1 MGKQGGYSQG
11 QQGAAGGKGQAQAG
25 LAASKGNKRG
35 WTVVFCGLGLNLA
48 LGVLY
53 AWSVFA
59 KQMTEPVAAG
69 GLGLTKTEASLPYML
84 AIGVFAL
91 MMVPAGRLQDR
102 FGPRLVAMAGAVLT
116 GLGLVVSSFA
126 QPGEITLVLVGFGL
140 MAGAGFGLGYAA
152 ATPAAIKW
160 FPPEKKGL
168 VTGMVVSGFGLAPV
182 YIAPLSRY
190 LLGEYGVSG
199 AFRILGMAFTVIALG
214 LSSRIVNPP
223 LAIVP
228 SPGAAMPAA
237 APDWRVMLRT
247 RAFYLLYVEYTFA
260 ALAGLMIIGHL
271 AKIIAVQ
278 TGGVVQTGFV
288 FVASMAI
295 FNALGRL
302 MAGMLS
308 DKLGRIRT
316 LMGVCLS
323 QATVM
328 LFFPGLDGMAG
339 FFAGS
344 AVVGF
349 SYGACLAL
357 FPATVADYWGPKNF
371 GLNYGILFTAWGLGG
386 VFGPLLAGRI
396 ADSTGSYTAA
406 YYIAAGLLLTAAG
419 LTLITKRPVADLVL
433 GQDKSL
439 DASPQR
445 TRQRG

>member
-1 MGKQGGYSQG
+1 MS
-11 QQGAAGGKGQAQAG
+11 
-25 LAASKGNKRG
+25 RG
-35 WTVVFCGLGLNLA
+35 WAVVFCGLGLNLA

-91 MMVPAGRLQDR
+91 MMVPAGRMQDKL
-102 FGPRLVAMAGAVLT
+102 GPRKVAMAGAVLT
-116 GLGLVVSSFA
+116 GLGLMVSSLV
-126 QPGEITLVLVGFGL
+126 QPGMLWPVLVGFGL

-168 VTGMVVSGFGLAPV
+168 VTGLVVSGFGLAPV
-182 YIAPLSRY
+182 YIAPLARH
-190 LLGEYGVSG
+190 LLEDYGTSG
-199 AFRILGMAFTVIALG
+199 AFRILGAAFTVIALALG
-214 LSSRIVNPP
+214 SRIVNPP
-223 LAIVP
+223 VALVP
-228 SPGAAMPAA
+228 APAAGGKAANSAAANADNA
-237 APDWRVMLRT
+237 APDWRTMLRT
-247 RAFYLLYVEYTFA
+247 RAFYLLYIEYTFA

-271 AKIIAVQ
+271 ARIIAVQ
-278 TGGVVQTGFV
+278 TGGAVQTGFL
-288 FVASMAI
+288 FVASMAV

-308 DKLGRIRT
+308 DKLGRLRT
-316 LMGVCLS
+316 LMFVCLS
-323 QATVM
+323 QAAVM
-328 LFFPGLDGMAG
+328 LAFPGLDGMAG

-357 FPATVADYWGPKNF
+357 FPATVADYWGSKNF
-371 GLNYGILFTAWGLGG
+371 GLNYGLLFTAWGLGG

-396 ADSTGSYTAA
+396 ADATGSYTLA
-406 YYIAAGLLLTAAG
+406 YYIAAGLMLAAAALT
-419 LTLITKRPVADLVL
+419 TITKKPELAKL
-433 GQDKSL
+433 
-439 DASPQR
+439 
-445 TRQRG
+445 

>member
-1 MGKQGGYSQG
+1 MK
-11 QQGAAGGKGQAQAG
+11 AAAPLK
-25 LAASKGNKRG
+25 LSRG
-35 WTVVFCGLGLNLA
+35 WAVVFCGLGLNLA

-91 MMVPAGRLQDR
+91 MRVPAGRMQDKL
-102 FGPRLVAMAGAVLT
+102 GPRKVAMAGAVLT
-116 GLGLVVSSFA
+116 GLGLLVSSLV
-126 QPGEITLVLVGFGL
+126 QPGMLWPVLVGFGL

-168 VTGMVVSGFGLAPV
+168 VTGLVVSGFGLAPV
-182 YIAPLSRY
+182 YIAPLARH
-190 LLGEYGVSG
+190 LLEDYGVSG
-199 AFRILGMAFTVIALG
+199 AFRILGAAFTVIALALG
-214 LSSRIVNPP
+214 SRIVNPP
-223 LAIVP
+223 VALVP
-228 SPGAAMPAA
+228 APAA
-237 APDWRVMLRT
+237 GGKAANSAADNAPDWRTMLRT
-247 RAFYLLYVEYTFA
+247 RAFYLLYIEYTFA

-271 AKIIAVQ
+271 ARIIAVQ
-278 TGGVVQTGFV
+278 TGGVVQTGFL
-288 FVASMAI
+288 FVASMAV

-308 DKLGRIRT
+308 DKLGRLRT
-316 LMGVCLS
+316 LMFVCLS
-323 QATVM
+323 QAAVM
-328 LFFPGLDGMAG
+328 LAFPGLDGMAG

-357 FPATVADYWGPKNF
+357 FPATVADYWGSKNF
-371 GLNYGILFTAWGLGG
+371 GLNYGLLFTAWGLGG

-396 ADSTGSYTAA
+396 ADATGGYTLA
-406 YYIAAGLLLTAAG
+406 YYIAAGLMLAAAALT
-419 LTLITKRPVADLVL
+419 TITKKPELKKL
-433 GQDKSL
+433 
-439 DASPQR
+439 
-445 TRQRG
+445 

>member
-1 MGKQGGYSQG
+1 MTTNPKRDGIAGTGGVSEG
-11 QQGAAGGKGQAQAG
+11 TGDGAAGGG
-25 LAASKGNKRG
+25 LAAPRAAGAGRG

-59 KQMTEPVAAG
+59 KQMTEAVEAG
-69 GLGLTKTEASLPYML
+69 GLGLTKTEASLPYMT

-102 FGPRLVAMAGAVLT
+102 FGPRLVAMSGAVLT
-116 GLGLVVSSFA
+116 GLGLVVAGFV
-126 QPGEITLVLVGFGL
+126 QPGNVLPVLLGFGL
-140 MAGAGFGLGYAA
+140 MAGTGFGLGYAA

-168 VTGMVVSGFGLAPV
+168 ITGLVVSGFGLAPV
-182 YIAPLSRY
+182 YIAPVSRW
-190 LLGEYGVSG
+190 LLGAFGVSG
-199 AFRILGMAFTVIALG
+199 AFRILGLAFMVITLA

-223 LAIVP
+223 QV
-228 SPGAAMPAA
+228 AA
-237 APDWRVMLRT
+237 AAGTPAPADAPGWRAMLRT
-247 RAFYLLYVEYTFA
+247 PSFYLLYAEYTFA

-278 TGGVVQTGFV
+278 TGGAVQTGFL
-288 FVASMAI
+288 FVAFMAV
-295 FNALGRL
+295 FNAGGRL

-308 DKLGRIRT
+308 DKLGRMRT
-316 LMGVCLS
+316 LMIVCLS
-323 QATVM
+323 QAGVM
-328 LFFPGLDGMAG
+328 LFFPALDGMAG

-357 FPATVADYWGPKNF
+357 FPATVADYWGAKSF

-386 VFGPLLAGRI
+386 VFGPLIAGRI
-396 ADSTGSYTAA
+396 ADSTGSYTLA
-406 YYIAAGLLLTAAG
+406 YYIAAGLMLAAAG
-419 LTLITKRPVADLVL
+419 LTFITKKPTV
-433 GQDKSL
+433 S
-439 DASPQR
+439 
-445 TRQRG
+445 

>member
-1 MGKQGGYSQG
+1 MAESVQEYSRGGVE
-11 QQGAAGGKGQAQAG
+11 AAVP
-25 LAASKGNKRG
+25 ASRSRG

-59 KQMTEPVAAG
+59 KQMTEAVEAG

-91 MMVPAGRLQDR
+91 MMVPAGRMQDR
-102 FGPRLVAMAGAVLT
+102 FGPRPVAMSGAVLT
-116 GLGLVVSSFA
+116 GLGLVVSGFVT
-126 QPGEITLVLVGFGL
+126 PGNVLPVLLGFGL

-168 VTGMVVSGFGLAPV
+168 ITGLVVSGFGLAPV
-182 YIAPLSRY
+182 YIAPLSRW
-190 LLGEYGVSG
+190 LLVQYGVGG
-199 AFRILGMAFTVIALG
+199 AFRILGVAFTLAAAA

-223 LAIVP
+223 SVAKP
-228 SPGAAMPAA
+228 QAASGAAPAA
-237 APDWRVMLRT
+237 KSEWRAMLRT
-247 RAFYLLYVEYTFA
+247 RAFYLLYAEYTFA

-278 TGGVVQTGFV
+278 TGGAVQTGFL
-288 FVASMAI
+288 FVAFMAV
-295 FNALGRL
+295 FNASGRL
-302 MAGMLS
+302 MAGLLS
-308 DKLGRIRT
+308 DWLGRMRT
-316 LMGVCLS
+316 LMAVCLS
-323 QATVM
+323 QAAVM
-328 LFFPGLDGMAG
+328 LAFPGLDGMAG

-357 FPATVADYWGPKNF
+357 FPATTADFWGAKNF
-371 GLNYGILFTAWGLGG
+371 GLNYGLLFTAWGLGG

-396 ADSTGSYTAA
+396 ADATGSYTLA
-406 YYIAAGLLLTAAG
+406 YYIAAGLMVAAAG
-419 LTLITKRPVADLVL
+419 LTLVTKKPAA
-433 GQDKSL
+433 Q
-439 DASPQR
+439 
-445 TRQRG
+445 

>member
-1 MGKQGGYSQG
+1 M
-11 QQGAAGGKGQAQAG
+11 
-25 LAASKGNKRG
+25 
-35 WTVVFCGLGLNLA
+35 VFCGLGLNLA

-59 KQMTEPVAAG
+59 KQMTEPVSAG

-91 MMVPAGRLQDR
+91 MMVPAGRMQDR
-102 FGPRLVAMAGAVLT
+102 LGPRKVAMAGAVLT
-116 GLGLVVSSFA
+116 GLGLMVSSLV
-126 QPGEITLVLVGFGL
+126 QPGSIMPVLIGFGL

-168 VTGMVVSGFGLAPV
+168 VTGLVVSGFGLAPV
-182 YIAPLSRY
+182 YIAPLARH
-190 LLGEYGVSG
+190 LLEDFGVSG
-199 AFRILGMAFTVIALG
+199 AFRILGAAFTLVALALG
-214 LSSRIVNPP
+214 SRIVNPP
-223 LAIVP
+223 AGH
-228 SPGAAMPAA
+228 SPAPAAGAKPASAGGADAA

-247 RAFYLLYVEYTFA
+247 RAFYLLYIEYTFA

-271 AKIIAVQ
+271 ARIIAVQ
-278 TGGVVQTGFV
+278 TGGLVQTGFL
-288 FVASMAI
+288 FVASMAV

-308 DKLGRIRT
+308 DKLGRLRT
-316 LMGVCLS
+316 LMFVCLS
-323 QATVM
+323 QAAVM
-328 LFFPGLDGMAG
+328 LAFPGLDGMAG

-357 FPATVADYWGPKNF
+357 FPATVADYWGSKNF

-396 ADSTGSYTAA
+396 ADASGSYTLA
-406 YYIAAGLLLTAAG
+406 YYIAAGLMLAAAALT
-419 LTLITKRPVADLVL
+419 TITKKPELAKL
-433 GQDKSL
+433 
-439 DASPQR
+439 
-445 TRQRG
+445 

>member
-1 MGKQGGYSQG
+1 VTANYNDDRSGRPHAGERCI
-11 QQGAAGGKGQAQAG
+11 AA
-25 LAASKGNKRG
+25 AAAPTGISRG
-35 WTVVFCGLGLNLA
+35 WAVVFCGLGLNLA

-59 KQMTEPVAAG
+59 KQMTESAEAG
-69 GLGLTKTEASLPYML
+69 GLGLSKTEASLPYML

-91 MMVPAGRLQDR
+91 MMVPAGRMQDR
-102 FGPRLVAMAGAVLT
+102 LGPRKVAMAGAVLT
-116 GLGLVVSSFA
+116 GLGLMVSSLV
-126 QPGEITLVLVGFGL
+126 QPGVIWPVLIGFGL

-168 VTGMVVSGFGLAPV
+168 ITGLVVSGFGLAPV

-190 LLGEYGVSG
+190 LLTEHGVSG
-199 AFRILGMAFTVIALG
+199 AFRILGAAFTIIALA

-223 LAIVP
+223 LTLAP
-228 SPGAAMPAA
+228 QPTPGAAAPSA

-247 RAFYLLYVEYTFA
+247 RSFYLLYAEYTFA

-278 TGGVVQTGFV
+278 TGGVVQTGFML
-288 FVASMAI
+288 VASMAV
-295 FNALGRL
+295 FNAMGRL

-308 DKLGRIRT
+308 DKFGRIRT
-316 LMGVCLS
+316 LMAVCLT
-323 QATVM
+323 QACVM
-328 LFFPGLDGMAG
+328 LTFPGLDGMVG
-339 FFAGS
+339 FFVGS

-357 FPATVADYWGPKNF
+357 FPATVADYWGAKNF
-371 GLNYGILFTAWGLGG
+371 GFNYGILFTAWGLGG

-396 ADSTGSYTAA
+396 ADATGSYTLA
-406 YYIAAGLLLTAAG
+406 YYIAAGLMLAAAALT
-419 LTLITKRPVADLVL
+419 TITKKPPTSRA
-433 GQDKSL
+433 
-439 DASPQR
+439 
-445 TRQRG
+445 

>member
-1 MGKQGGYSQG
+1 MAARNLEETGGRPRGADGKAK
-11 QQGAAGGKGQAQAG
+11 AAG
-25 LAASKGNKRG
+25 ASGMGRG
-35 WTVVFCGLGLNLA
+35 WVVVFCGLGLNLA

-59 KQMTEPVAAG
+59 KQMTEAVEAG

-84 AIGVFAL
+84 SIGVFAL

-102 FGPRLVAMAGAVLT
+102 FGPRLVAMSGAVLT

-126 QPGEITLVLVGFGL
+126 QPGNVLPVLVGFGL
-140 MAGAGFGLGYAA
+140 MAGSGFGLGYAA

-168 VTGMVVSGFGLAPV
+168 ITGMVVSGFGLAPV
-182 YIAPLSRY
+182 YIAPVSRY

-223 LAIVP
+223 VALAP
-228 SPGAAMPAA
+228 APTAGAPVPAA

-247 RAFYLLYVEYTFA
+247 RAFYLLYTEYTFA

-278 TGGVVQTGFV
+278 TGGAVQTGFL
-288 FVASMAI
+288 FVASMAV

-316 LMGVCLS
+316 LMIVCLS
-323 QATVM
+323 QACVM
-328 LFFPGLDGMAG
+328 LAFPALNGMAG

-357 FPATVADYWGPKNF
+357 FPATVGDFWGARNF

-396 ADSTGSYTAA
+396 ADSTGSYTLA
-406 YYIAAGLLLTAAG
+406 YYVAAGLMLTAAA
-419 LTLITKRPVADLVL
+419 LTTITRKPEL
-433 GQDKSL
+433 
-439 DASPQR
+439 
-445 TRQRG
+445 